1 MSVPD
6 EYNNNPLALRAW
18 QDGYEEGLY
27 QCNISVRVTLW
38 SIVVIFALLSLFI
51 TAGCDSQYRYPCQDP
66 TNTNNPECK
75 SPICDA
81 DETCTEYLIEVPHET
96 KSR

>member
-1 MSVPD
+1 MD
-6 EYNNNPLALRAW
+6 KLDKHKNNPLALQAW
-18 QDGYEEGLY
+18 QDGYEEGLD
-27 QCNISVRVTLW
+27 QCEMSLNSIKIV
-38 SIVVIFALLSLFI
+38 IVVAACIFGVLVAS
-51 TAGCDSQYRYPCQDP
+51 GCSDQYRYPCQDP